1 MPDGIGEAVISRAQG
16 GDAAAIG
23 AVYEHYHLSVL
34 RYLYYRVGDHQAAE
48 DLTSEVFLRMIKALP
63 RYRQRSTSFQ
73 AWLFRIARNLAV
85 DHFRKLKVRQ
95 HSDLEEHLVAGEEA
109 PETAVER
116 SLTGERLRQAM
127 TKLLDDQREV
137 IALRFVAGM
146 PIAQV
151 SQTLGKSEAAVKGLQ
166 RRALMALRD
175 ILADWEV
182 EYVSHR

>member
-1 MPDGIGEAVISRAQG
+1 MTENQSPRIIVVGASAAGLR
-16 GDAAAIG
+16 AAARARRRLPNAQITVIDKDSLISYG
-23 AVYEHYHLSVL
+23 ACGMPYLVSGDIPSAKKL
-34 RYLYYRVGDHQAAE
+34 RETPYGVIRDPDFFRLAKGI
-48 DLTSEVFLRMIKALP
+48 EVI
-63 RYRQRSTSFQ
+63 T
-73 AWLFRIARNLAV
+73 
-85 DHFRKLKVRQ
+85 
-95 HSDLEEHLVAGEEA
+95 
-109 PETAVER
+109 ETAVER

-151 SQTLGKSEAAVKGLQ
+151 SQTLGKSEAAVQGLQ